1 MLYQSTYNQ
10 AITKAHRTD
19 RTKGAYNM
27 YEVVKV
33 VKGYE
38 IKRLKGSRGMYHV
51 TVREGNGWREYHRFR
66 TIKSA
71 VEYIEKYL

>member
-1 MLYQSTYNQ
+1 
-10 AITKAHRTD
+10 
-19 RTKGAYNM
+19 M

-51 TVREGNGWREYHRFR
+51 TVREGNGWREYHPFR
-66 TIKSA
+66 TIKA
-71 VEYIEKYL
+71 AIEFIEKEHHHD